1 MVPEIDPIGALR
13 AAMEGYRVVRLN
25 DVARDVDIFV
35 AATGNVQMIRHEPLI
50 AMKDQAI
57 VCNIGHFDNEIDV
70 ASLKRYPGTT
80 SSPRWMMRSCPA
92 AIACCCLPRAVW

>member
-1 MVPEIDPIGALR
+1 VVPEIDPIGALQ
-13 AAMEGYRVVRLN
+13 AAMEGYRAVRLN
-25 DVARDVDIFV
+25 DVARDVDIVV

-80 SSPRWMMRSCPA
+80 SSTRWMMRFCPA
-92 AIACCCLPRAVW
+92 AIACCCLPRVVW